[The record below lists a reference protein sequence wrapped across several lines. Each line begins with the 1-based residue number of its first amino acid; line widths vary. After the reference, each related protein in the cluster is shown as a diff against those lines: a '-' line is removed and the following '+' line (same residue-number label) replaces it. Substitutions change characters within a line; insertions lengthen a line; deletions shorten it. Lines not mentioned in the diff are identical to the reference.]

1 MNLLKTAMTGPTIT
15 VWRGFNL
22 GQWFLNMMVRFRD
35 SCTFE
40 PFRDLSV
47 HSFLKNQILVWTPF
61 ALGYFNYD
69 TTISGYWHSFEREML
84 AANISTKSLV
94 ATNALLENSNGLSRR
109 WIHYS
114 SQSKGF
120 GLLSMQ
126 LSFLDQH
133 CDRKRFMLPASLV
146 WIQF

>member
-1 MNLLKTAMTGPTIT
+1 
-15 VWRGFNL
+15 
-22 GQWFLNMMVRFRD
+22 MMVRFRD

-40 PFRDLSV
+40 PFRDLKV

-120 GLLSMQ
+120 GLLSKH
-126 LSFLDQH
+126 LSFWTNIAIENDSCCQLH
-133 CDRKRFMLPASLV
+133 WYGSNSKLV
-146 WIQF
+146 ANGVMNK